1 MQHPIA
7 LLSATLLALGLG
19 SIGSLHLAPQDP
31 QEEAPLDTYASRQA
45 KRLAKLEAGL
55 QGTWKLVDY
64 RVPDEV
70 LEGEDALSG
79 WIMVR
84 DGYLSWAMYGS
95 VEVEGLFGSSRE
107 ANLEALL
114 FQYRLTSN
122 QELQLASLSGF
133 SDLAET
139 DGLVF
144 DDGHNALD
152 FDLLLNDQS
161 LTLSN
166 PGVESY
172 VFRLLGPAQFPGRA
186 IRALETQTDF
196 EDEDEER

>member
-1 MQHPIA
+1 MQNPS
-7 LLSATLLALGLG
+7 LLLCATLLALGLG
-19 SIGSLHLAPQDP
+19 GSGSLLLGSQDIQDETP
-31 QEEAPLDTYASRQA
+31 VDSYTERQA
-45 KRLAKLEAGL
+45 QRLAKLESGL

-64 RVPDEV
+64 QVPNEV
-70 LEGEDALSG
+70 LDGENALNG

-84 DGYLSWAMYGS
+84 DGYLSWTMYGS
-95 VEVEGLFGSSRE
+95 EEVEGLFGSTRE

-114 FQYRLTSN
+114 FQYRITSN

-133 SDLAET
+133 SDISAT
-139 DGLVF
+139 AGLVF

-152 FDLLLNDQS
+152 FDLLLNGQT

-172 VFRLLGPAQFPGRA
+172 VFRRLGPVQFPGRA

-196 EDEDEER
+196 DETDEER